1 MGNSPLRYLRV
12 SVTSRCNLRCIYCR
26 PACGEEGAD
35 VLTREE
41 IVRFVRLAVECGI
54 EKVRL
59 TGGEPLVRADI
70 VEIVSDLAATPGL
83 DDLGLTTN
91 GSLLAPLASRL
102 RAAGLRRINIGLS
115 ALAPEVYR
123 SITRGGDVVA
133 VLAGLRAALDA
144 GMHPVKVNVVVMR
157 GLNDAE
163 IPALA
168 LLSREWPVEVRFIEY
183 MPFRDN
189 AQPPAGSQPAGGYVV
204 PGAEVLERLRGLG
217 EVQPI
222 GSEGRRDAARR
233 YRIAGHKGA
242 IGIIA
247 PHSEPFCHGCSRVR
261 LTADGRLRACLIE
274 GSEQDVLPRLRA
286 GLDRA
291 GMERLLAAAAAAKPA
306 LHRGTFRGDMHR
318 IGG

>member
-1 MGNSPLRYLRV
+1 M
-12 SVTSRCNLRCIYCR
+12 
-26 PACGEEGAD
+26 
-35 VLTREE
+35 
-41 IVRFVRLAVECGI
+41 
-54 EKVRL
+54 
-59 TGGEPLVRADI
+59 
-70 VEIVSDLAATPGL
+70 
-83 DDLGLTTN
+83 
-91 GSLLAPLASRL
+91 
-102 RAAGLRRINIGLS
+102 
-115 ALAPEVYR
+115 
-123 SITRGGDVVA
+123 
-133 VLAGLRAALDA
+133 
-144 GMHPVKVNVVVMR
+144 
-157 GLNDAE
+157 
-163 IPALA
+163 
-168 LLSREWPVEVRFIEY
+168 
-183 MPFRDN
+183 
-189 AQPPAGSQPAGGYVV
+189 V